1 MSLPSVSLTALDGA
15 LGLTP
20 PAANGVQVKVGVCS
34 GGTNNTLYR
43 FNDPKKLKDTLGTG
57 PVVEAAAH
65 LLNVAGGIVYVCKAE
80 ADAAGSQGSWTLT
93 GTGPSPGC
101 ASTGTPLDG
110 YQVIVLIVR
119 GGTRGTATFKV
130 SFDNGD
136 TYSPEYATAASITT
150 FAAETG
156 LTLTFATGTYV
167 AGDLYKSTS
176 TAPGFTTTSLG
187 AALDVLSASTVPF
200 EGFHVVGQAADM
212 TGFNA
217 VFAAVGTKLSAME
230 SAFRYVWAILEL
242 PDVSDAT
249 VSGDATFAAASNSR
263 IFPCLGMAEIV
274 SPINARI
281 YRRSTAWAAS
291 ARVAKIPL
299 QRDPGRVRDGALPGV
314 SSISHDERTAAIA
327 FHDLGVTTTRTFTP
341 VADSGTPGFYLSG
354 IRGKVALTSDFRDL
368 PNRRVLDRACT
379 IAYVAAL
386 QWLNEELDTNAAPG
400 TVEAPAGSLTDP
412 QARSIEDDINA
423 KLSAGLVAKDYA
435 QAASVVVNRTN
446 DVSTT
451 EEIQLDVRVRP
462 KGYARTIT
470 VTVGF
475 SKAV

>member
-20 PAANGVQVKVGVCS
+20 PAANGLQVKVGVCS
-34 GGTNNTLYR
+34 SGTANTLYR
-43 FNDPKKLKDTLGTG
+43 FNDPKKLVDTLGTG

-65 LLNVAGGIVYVCKAE
+65 LLNVAGGIVYVCKA
-80 ADAAGSQGSWTLT
+80 DTDVAGSQGSWTRT

-110 YQVIVLIVR
+110 YEVIVLIVR

-130 SFDNGD
+130 SFDGGD
-136 TYSPEYATAASITT
+136 TYSPEYATAASITA
-150 FAAETG
+150 FASDTG

-167 AGDLYKSTS
+167 AGDTYTSTS

-187 AALDVLSASTVPF
+187 DALDAMSASTVPF

-212 TGFNA
+212 TDFNA
-217 VFAAVGTKLSAME
+217 VFSAVGTKLSDME
-230 SAFRYVWAILEL
+230 NAFRYVWAIVEL
-242 PDVSDAT
+242 PDVDDAD
-249 VSGDATFAAASNSR
+249 VLVDATFAAATNDR
-263 IFPCLGMAEIV
+263 IFPHLGMAEIV
-274 SPINARI
+274 SQINQRI
-281 YRRSTAWAAS
+281 YRRSIAWAAS
-291 ARVAKIPL
+291 ARAAKIPL

-314 SSISHDERTAAIA
+314 SSITHDERTATIA

-341 VADSGTPGFYLSG
+341 VANSGTPGFYLSG
-354 IRGKVALTSDFRDL
+354 IRAKVALTSDFRDL

-379 IAYVAAL
+379 IAYTAAL
-386 QWLNEELDTNAAPG
+386 QWLNEELDTNAEPG
-400 TVEAPAGSLTDP
+400 TVEEPAGSLTDP
-412 QARSIEDDINA
+412 QARSIEDDINSQ
-423 KLSAGLVAKDYA
+423 LSAGLVAKGYA
-435 QAASVVVNRTN
+435 QSASVVVNRTN
-446 DVSTT
+446 DVSST